1 MYGYIYMTINLIN
14 NRKYIGQK
22 KSDVFLANKYLGS
35 GIILRQ
41 AVRAYGKENFQ
52 VILIEEC
59 DTKEELDEKEKY
71 YIELYDAAHSDEFYN
86 IALGG
91 QSQAHVHS
99 EEEKKRISEAQIG
112 KKLSNETKQRIS
124 LSLKEYYLEHPACAL
139 SEEQKIKISEKMK
152 DRVVDD
158 EVRIKMSESHKGV
171 PLSDYH
177 KQRISENHADVSGSN
192 NPAYGRMWVNNGI
205 IAKLIKPEDYDVFVE
220 NGFVKGVLPRKR
232 KNLTQEFETQDG
244 EVMS

>member
-1 MYGYIYMTINLIN
+1 MYGYIYMTTNLIN

-22 KSDVFLANKYLGS
+22 KSEVFLGNKYLGS

-52 VILIEEC
+52 VVLIEEC

-71 YIELYDAAHSDEFYN
+71 YIELYNAAYSDEFYN

-99 EEEKKRISEAQIG
+99 EEEKKKISEKQIG
-112 KKLSNETKQRIS
+112 KKLSDETKQRIS
-124 LSLKEYYLEHPACAL
+124 LSLKEHYLEHPACAI
-139 SEEQKIKISEKMK
+139 SEEQKLKISEKMK
-152 DRVVDD
+152 GRAVDD
-158 EVRIKMSESHKGV
+158 EVRMKISESHIGV
-171 PLSDYH
+171 PLSDHH

-192 NPAYGRMWVNNGI
+192 NPAYGRIWVNNGI
-205 IAKLIKPEDYDVFVE
+205 IAKFIKPEDYEIFVE

-232 KNLTQEFETQDG
+232 KNLT
-244 EVMS
+244 